1 MNIQI
6 FGTRKSQ
13 DTKKAER
20 FFKERGIR
28 FQSVDLQEK
37 GLSRRELESV
47 IQSVGLEA
55 MVDENA
61 KDRDTVLLLK
71 YSPKEDWEDKLLE
84 HPGIIRQ
91 PIVRNG
97 KKATVGNCPDV
108 WKKWVEE
115 G

>member
-6 FGTRKSQ
+6 FGTKKSQ

-28 FQSVDLQEK
+28 FQSIDLLEK
-37 GLSRRELESV
+37 GFSRRELDSV
-47 IQSVGLEA
+47 IQSTGLEA
-55 MVDENA
+55 LIDENA
-61 KDRDTVLLLK
+61 KNKEFIILLHH
-71 YSPKEDWEDKLLE
+71 SPMEDIPGMLLE
-84 HPGIIRQ
+84 HPEAIRQ
-91 PIVRNG
+91 PVVRNG
-97 KKATVGNCPDV
+97 KKASVGNCPEV